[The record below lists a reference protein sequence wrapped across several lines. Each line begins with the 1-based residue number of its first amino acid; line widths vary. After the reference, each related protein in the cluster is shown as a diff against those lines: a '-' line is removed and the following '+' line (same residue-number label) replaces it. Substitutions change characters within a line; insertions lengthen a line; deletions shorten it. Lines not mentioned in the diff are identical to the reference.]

1 MLHNKWQSMFRQRIV
16 RTSSTFWPCHQTLQ
30 HSGTVAVAVQQS
42 GSSNSNP
49 KSNGWMNH
57 EANSIC
63 PSSDDDDDADDL
75 CVANVHRLL
84 VVSRQSGSRILHR
97 RVSHVSGL
105 SGRPESHQRSKS
117 HFSCRRKRR
126 PVSETMFPSFLS
138 SIEWRTVAQSSEDM
152 QTTSSSQLVSQ
163 LVTNVRQ
170 RQRQLGQKKEHKTKT
185 ASIQRISVDKT
196 CRLLLEWRDTFLQ
209 NVHGTRIKMGAN
221 VTNRF
226 SFDVQLKCCRRI
238 SRRFPPLE

>member
-1 MLHNKWQSMFRQRIV
+1 MIWIQTKQTHKKKGCYITSGSRCSDKGSSGPVLHFGRVIKRFS
-16 RTSSTFWPCHQTLQ
+16 
-30 HSGTVAVAVQQS
+30 TVAQWQS

-49 KSNGWMNH
+49 KPNGWMNH

-105 SGRPESHQRSKS
+105 SGRLESHQRSKS

-126 PVSETMFPSFLS
+126 PVSETMFPSFMS
-138 SIEWRTVAQSSEDM
+138 SIEWRTVAQSSENM
-152 QTTSSSQLVSQ
+152 QTTSRS
-163 LVTNVRQ
+163 
-170 RQRQLGQKKEHKTKT
+170 
-185 ASIQRISVDKT
+185 
-196 CRLLLEWRDTFLQ
+196 
-209 NVHGTRIKMGAN
+209 
-221 VTNRF
+221 
-226 SFDVQLKCCRRI
+226 
-238 SRRFPPLE
+238 